1 MAILSAYM
9 PNDRVANYLM
19 QELVELKGEI
29 DRPKIK
35 SWKVQHLSLNNTE
48 N

>member
-1 MAILSAYM
+1 MAILRSAYI

-35 SWKVQHLSLNNTE
+35 VGKFNISL
-48 N
+48 